1 MALRGYRNYTDRE
14 DYLKANENILK
25 EFFEKAQTECKNKNL
40 QISGR
45 IFQNN
50 EA

>member
-1 MALRGYRNYTDRE
+1 MALRGYRNFDNRE
-14 DYLKANENILK
+14 DYLKTNDNILK
-25 EFFEKAQTECKNKNL
+25 EFFEKAQSECKNKNL
-40 QISGR
+40 QIAGR